1 MSIKMLKCP
10 CGGTYM
16 EGSDRHFKT
25 KKHLDYLNY
34 KDRYSQVITLL
45 ITEKFQCENRFEKS
59 KTYLDKHLEAAT
71 DKNMGLKDMKN
82 QLLKRQHMTTQN

>member
-1 MSIKMLKCP
+1 MSTKILKCA
-10 CGGTYM
+10 CGGTYR
-16 EGSDRHFKT
+16 EGNDRHCKT

-59 KTYLDKHLEAAT
+59 KEYLDKHLEGAT
-71 DKNMGLKDMKN
+71 DKNACLKDIKN
-82 QLLKRQHMTTQN
+82 QLLKRQHMSTSV